1 MNVTAMQVVEQDA
14 NQDKKAKRGGEVIEL
29 QKKKNPR
36 ESQRRLLVS
45 RSRRKMTL
53 ATVTLHGSRRA
64 TLQSLEGGSPSLSSC
79 QRGH

>member
-29 QKKKNPR
+29 QKKNPR